1 MAHAGQVGK
10 AFTHGRNSTEERGRR
25 ARRILGWGGLALFTI
40 LFAWV
45 VINQLKSTEE
55 WGDRSKDAIALV
67 QQFKPDGK
75 PDTLQDLIKGYSL
88 KAKEKGGYVG
98 EFTWDAK
105 QKNGPEYEVTLLWR
119 DGNDHRVAVWRV
131 DLEHSEVRPQ
141 GDVASGLPQRARDG
155 TVG

>member
-1 MAHAGQVGK
+1 
-10 AFTHGRNSTEERGRR
+10 
-25 ARRILGWGGLALFTI
+25 LGWGGLALFTI